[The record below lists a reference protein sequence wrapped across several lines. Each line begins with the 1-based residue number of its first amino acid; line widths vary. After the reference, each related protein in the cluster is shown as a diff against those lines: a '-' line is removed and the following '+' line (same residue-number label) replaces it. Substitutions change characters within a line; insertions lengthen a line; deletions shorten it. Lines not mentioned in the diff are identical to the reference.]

1 MRIRK
6 YIIMPK
12 KNINREFRLEEID
25 EIRNYLIKEI
35 NQNELMTKKHK
46 KYRCVFNYIDHL
58 LIVIFTITGC
68 VSIFAFASLV
78 GIPIG
83 ITNSAIGLSQ

>member
-1 MRIRK
+1 
-6 YIIMPK
+6 MPK

>member
-1 MRIRK
+1 M
-6 YIIMPK
+6 
-12 KNINREFRLEEID
+12 
-25 EIRNYLIKEI
+25 
-35 NQNELMTKKHK
+35 NQDELMSQKHK
-46 KYRCVFNYIDHL
+46 KYCRVFNYIDHL

>member
-1 MRIRK
+1 
-6 YIIMPK
+6 MPK

-35 NQNELMTKKHK
+35 NQDELMTKKHK
-46 KYRCVFNYIDHL
+46 KYRCVFSYIDHL